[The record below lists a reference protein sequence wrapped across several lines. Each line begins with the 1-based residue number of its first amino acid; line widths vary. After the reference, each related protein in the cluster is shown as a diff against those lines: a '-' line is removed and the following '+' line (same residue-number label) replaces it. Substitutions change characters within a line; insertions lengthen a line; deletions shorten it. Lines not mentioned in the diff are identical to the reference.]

1 MFGTATDDAHH
12 YFDARTV
19 GARGDAVFPGDLGFV
34 MVRAAKEPAAIRAA
48 IARGDFYASTGVLL
62 ARVERTGDRLGIDV
76 DERSPGV
83 HRFTFVGAGGRAL
96 SRAQGRRAAFA
107 LAGRARRLCAG
118 GRRGRRRSARLDTA
132 DSRSLGARFAS
143 LAGAVARVVTRH
155 VSVRE
160 DTRSPRLSP
169 LVYV

>member
-1 MFGTATDDAHH
+1 
-12 YFDARTV
+12 
-19 GARGDAVFPGDLGFV
+19 

-62 ARVERTGDRLGIDV
+62 ARVERTGDRLEIDV

-107 LAGRARRLCAG
+107 LAGARGGYVRAVVADG
-118 GRRGRRRSARLDTA
+118 AGRRAWTQPI
-132 DSRSLGARFAS
+132 
-143 LAGAVARVVTRH
+143 RVPPGPHR
-155 VSVRE
+155 
-160 DTRSPRLSP
+160 
-169 LVYV
+169 